1 MFFKNQPL
9 LEIIMEQI
17 NAETNEILECNLEE
31 FGNVEDS
38 LESVKHHQE
47 NFMCT
52 ELGCCSIITST
63 LY

>member
-1 MFFKNQPL
+1 
-9 LEIIMEQI
+9 MEQI